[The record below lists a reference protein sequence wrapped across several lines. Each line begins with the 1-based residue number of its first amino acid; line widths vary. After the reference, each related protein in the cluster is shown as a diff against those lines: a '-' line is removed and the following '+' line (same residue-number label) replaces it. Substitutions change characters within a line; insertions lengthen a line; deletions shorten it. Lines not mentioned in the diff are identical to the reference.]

1 MSKWA
6 CLKLW
11 NWFIVPVYLKKYLCI
26 VPLSFFML
34 QKYLYTPHNF
44 ILGVVS
50 YPSYHGLGMRL
61 VYDRLSYVLPVDA
74 CLPLLFPRK
83 HKNGKPLPC
92 WCTERFVVVL
102 VNKKKKMFPVCVV
115 LDKIPLLC
123 TCRLNAYLW
132 GFQFICHIYRGNACD
147 VIGEAI
153 SAYFRFCLESY
164 RQWIGKLY
172 NEGYSMSFEVRTYS

>member
-34 QKYLYTPHNF
+34 RKYLYTPHNF

-61 VYDRLSYVLPVDA
+61 VYDRLSYVLPVDT

-83 HKNGKPLPC
+83 HKYGKPLPC

-102 VNKKKKMFPVCVV
+102 VNNKKKNASSMCCIGQNTTSMYMQVKCLPVGFSVHMSYIQRKCMWRHWGGNFCI
-115 LDKIPLLC
+115 LPLLSWE
-123 TCRLNAYLW
+123 L
-132 GFQFICHIYRGNACD
+132 
-147 VIGEAI
+147 
-153 SAYFRFCLESY
+153 
-164 RQWIGKLY
+164 
-172 NEGYSMSFEVRTYS
+172 